1 MREFDKDI
9 DLAVAAL
16 GDLVE
21 TPARAASEIIS
32 LAFDDAGIRIEQSLA
47 RAARSGEL
55 DFRRMAENI
64 LSDITK
70 IAAEIAILRVA
81 SPDTGGVP
89 GDGLGSAKPQP
100 PAAEVLSPGALA
112 VSLASAAMRGGRYI

>member
-16 GDLVE
+16 SDLVE

-89 GDGLGSAKPQP
+89 G
-100 PAAEVLSPGALA
+100 
-112 VSLASAAMRGGRYI
+112 